1 MRPAR
6 GPTFLLVALAG
17 GAGGAGSPGWRWYPG
32 RGGGLW
38 PRMIFPLGLVTWL
51 RARDVEVILG

>member
-6 GPTFLLVALAG
+6 GPTFLLVALVG
-17 GAGGAGSPGWRWYPG
+17 GAGGAGSPGRGWYPG
-32 RGGGLW
+32 RGGGL
-38 PRMIFPLGLVTWL
+38 RITFPPGLVTWL